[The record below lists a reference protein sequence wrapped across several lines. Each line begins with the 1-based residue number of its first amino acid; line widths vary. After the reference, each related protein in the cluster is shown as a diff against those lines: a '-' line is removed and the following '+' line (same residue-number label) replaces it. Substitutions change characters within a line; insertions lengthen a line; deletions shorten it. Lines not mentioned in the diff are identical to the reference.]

1 MRQHVI
7 REWSIKLTMV
17 LSILV
22 LPFLPTHPA
31 YAATTAEKTAS
42 SDKTK
47 EKSAED
53 LRKDIQRRSEIIK
66 KHENDLNDLKKNTK
80 TYDISIKQV
89 DRKLTL
95 TENKIN
101 LVNSQ
106 IKELQNQINDL
117 DILIHTSKQQL
128 NHILKQLY
136 MLGGNSTIKIV
147 LGNDEAAQTDR
158 YLTYYKYLSSEHKRM
173 IQSMTADQNEKENN
187 RIYLENKKTEL
198 ASLKQ
203 EYDENLGQLNR
214 KKTEQLHMEEALKSN
229 IETEKNQLNEQKE
242 ALKEIEKAIAEQK
255 RELEKKRKEEERKA
269 IELAKQK
276 AAREGHDAEKAAKE
290 EKINFA
296 KRNSLHG
303 LSSNL
308 PWPVKGKVIKNFGTQ
323 RFAGTNWTGVL
334 ISTGLSTPVSSIAQG
349 DVLYSGWLNGLGN
362 IIVIDHGND
371 YLAIYA
377 NNQINLVKSG
387 QRVQSGD
394 TIARTGNSGG
404 LKSDS
409 LYFEIRKKG
418 VPLNPLKFLKK

>member
-1 MRQHVI
+1 MRQHTI
-7 REWSIKLTMV
+7 REWSIRLAMV
-17 LSILV
+17 LSVLV
-22 LPFLPTHPA
+22 LPYLLTHPA
-31 YAATTAEKTAS
+31 YASTVTQTTVS

-53 LRKDIQRRSEIIK
+53 LRKDIQKRSEIIK

-80 TYDISIKQV
+80 TFDLSIRQI
-89 DRKLTL
+89 DRKLIL

-106 IKELQNQINDL
+106 IKELKKQINDL
-117 DILIHTSKQQL
+117 EILIHTSKQRL

-136 MLGGNSTIKIV
+136 MLGNNSTIKIL
-147 LGNDEAAQTDR
+147 LGSDEAALTDR
-158 YLTYYKYLSSEHKRM
+158 YLTYYRYLSTEHKRM
-173 IQSMTADQNEKENN
+173 VRSLTDDQNEKENN
-187 RIYLENKKTEL
+187 RFYLENKKTEL

-214 KKTEQLHMEEALKSN
+214 KKTEQLHLEEALKSN
-229 IETEKNQLNEQKE
+229 IENEKNQLNELKE

-255 RELEKKRKEEERKA
+255 KELEKKHKEEERKA

-276 AAREGHDAEKAAKE
+276 AVREGHDVEKAAKE

-296 KRNSLHG
+296 KRNSLNG
-303 LSSNL
+303 LSPNL
-308 PWPVKGKVIKNFGTQ
+308 PWPVKGKVIKKFGTQ
-323 RFAGTNWTGVL
+323 RFAGTNWTGIL
-334 ISTGLSTPVSSIAQG
+334 ISAGLNAPVTSIAQG

-387 QRVQSGD
+387 QRVQTGD
-394 TIARTGNSGG
+394 TIAKTGNSGG

-418 VPLNPLKFLKK
+418 VPLNPLKFLTK